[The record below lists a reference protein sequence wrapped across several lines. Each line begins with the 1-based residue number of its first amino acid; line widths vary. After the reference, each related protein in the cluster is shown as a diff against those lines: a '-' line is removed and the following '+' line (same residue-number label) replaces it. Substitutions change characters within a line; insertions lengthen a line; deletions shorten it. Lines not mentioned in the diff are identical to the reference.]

1 MITSDEPGIYLAGK
15 YGIRLENL
23 ILCVKKEKNEFG
35 QFMGFEPLTFVPFD
49 RDAIDTEQMS
59 QKELALL
66 NDYHRQVYDKLE
78 GYLSAEEK
86 EWLADMCAPLW

>member
-1 MITSDEPGIYLAGK
+1 
-15 YGIRLENL
+15 
-23 ILCVKKEKNEFG
+23 
-35 QFMGFEPLTFVPFD
+35 MGFEPLTFVPFD

>member
-1 MITSDEPGIYLAGK
+1 M
-15 YGIRLENL
+15 
-23 ILCVKKEKNEFG
+23 
-35 QFMGFEPLTFVPFD
+35 PFD